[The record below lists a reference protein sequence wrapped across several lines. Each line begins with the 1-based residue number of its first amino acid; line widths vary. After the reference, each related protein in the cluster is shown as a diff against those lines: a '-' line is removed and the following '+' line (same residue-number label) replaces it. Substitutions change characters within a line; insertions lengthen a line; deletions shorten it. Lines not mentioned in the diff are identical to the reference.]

1 MANFLC
7 PPWLG
12 YFLLNP
18 LRKLLENP
26 DKILAPF
33 IKEGMTI
40 LEPGCGM
47 GYFTLPM
54 ARMVGP
60 DGRVVIVEVQQKMLT
75 GLDHRA
81 RKAGLSNRIEHRLV
95 GPEGLG
101 VEDLSDKVDL
111 TVAIHMVHE
120 VPDQTAFFLDVWKA
134 LKPGGR
140 LLLIEPKGHV
150 SIDRFKQSMATAE
163 RIGFKPDASF
173 CDVAGRKALLIKH
186 LPDEAA

>member
-7 PPWLG
+7 PSWLG

-26 DKILAPF
+26 DKILGPF

-60 DGRVVIVEVQQKMLT
+60 EGRVVTVDVQQTMLT
-75 GLDHRA
+75 ALDRRA
-81 RKAGLSNRIEHRLV
+81 KKAGLSNRIEHRLV
-95 GPEGLG
+95 GPGGLG
-101 VEDLSDKVDL
+101 LEDLSDKVDL
-111 TVAIHMVHE
+111 AVAIHMVHE
-120 VPDQTAFFLDVWKA
+120 VPDQAAFFLDVWKA
-134 LKPGGR
+134 LKPEGR
-140 LLLIEPKGHV
+140 LLFIEPKGHV
-150 SIDRFKQSMATAE
+150 SKDRFKQSMATAE
-163 RIGFKPDASF
+163 KIGLESDVSF
-173 CDVAGRKALLIKH
+173 CDAAGRKALLIKR
-186 LPDEAA
+186 LPDEVA